1 MALCGVIQV
10 TLMSKI
16 LGVVMDPINNIKPY
30 KDTTLALLL
39 AVQRRGWELMYME
52 QSHLALASGDPIAKM
67 APLTVRD
74 STTNW
79 FSVGE
84 EKIRPLSHLN
94 VILMRKDPPF
104 DSEYIY
110 STYILEAAEKQGVLV
125 ANKPQSLRD
134 CNEKVFATL
143 FPQCS
148 PPLLV
153 SRDASQLKN
162 FHKTHGDI
170 VLKPLDGMGGSSI
183 FKVSRK
189 DPNLNV
195 IIETLTLDGSRTIMA
210 QKFIP
215 QIDAGD
221 KRVLMVDG
229 EPIPH
234 CLARIPPEGDIRGNL
249 AVGGTGVVQPLSER
263 DLWIAKQVGPILKEK
278 GILFA
283 GLDIIGD
290 YLTEINVTSP
300 TCARE
305 IDRQESTDIG
315 GKLMDAIEQALV

>member
-1 MALCGVIQV
+1 
-10 TLMSKI
+10 MSKI

-39 AVQRRGWELMYME
+39 AAQRRGWELMYME

>member
-1 MALCGVIQV
+1 MNR
-10 TLMSKI
+10 T
-16 LGVVMDPINNIKPY
+16 LGVVMDPIEAINPK

-39 AVQRRGWELMYME
+39 AARQKGWQLMYMK
-52 QSHLALASGDPIAKM
+52 QSQLAIENGEPTAIMTPLEVQDDLQHWFTLGAARQ
-67 APLTVRD
+67 APLSSLD
-74 STTNW
+74 
-79 FSVGE
+79 
-84 EKIRPLSHLN
+84 

-110 STYILEAAEKQGVLV
+110 TTYILEAAEKRGVLV

-153 SRDASQLKN
+153 SRDTDLLKRFRQL
-162 FHKTHGDI
+162 HED
-170 VLKPLDGMGGSSI
+170 VVYKPLDGMGGTAV
-183 FKVSRK
+183 FRVRPG

-195 IIETLTLDGSRTIMA
+195 ILEMLTEHGKRTIMA

-215 QIDAGD
+215 DISNGD
-221 KRVLMVDG
+221 KRILMVDG
-229 EPIPH
+229 EPIPY
-234 CLARIPPEGDIRGNL
+234 CLARIPAEGELRGNL
-249 AVGGTGVVQPLSER
+249 AAGGTGVVRPLTER
-263 DLWIAKQVGPILKEK
+263 DQWIAAQIGPALKER

-283 GLDIIGD
+283 GLDVIGD
-290 YLTEINVTSP
+290 YLTEINITSP

-305 IDRQESTDIG
+305 IDREKNTNIG
-315 GKLMDAIEQALV
+315 GKLMDALAKRLG